1 MGQIIICKC
10 GADCSSHNLTL
21 MVDVIALLGG
31 LGCEEGLGAWTFDF
45 VIFSFCE
52 FSLQVGVK

>member
-45 VIFSFCE
+45 VIFSFCG
-52 FSLQVGVK
+52 FS